1 MVGVYQVIVESHL
14 LTIKEYADSANK
26 TVSEI
31 EKDVELAKLLVEYL
45 EFINA
50 PMQFYIARD
59 QNLNGPLVE
68 LQGILKN
75 VKDDDDKDQLKATV
89 FVNLLRQPDTDM
101 TRYIRSV
108 KTLVKEPDTK
118 YLREYLS
125 ANSDVIESV
134 IESLPEKIEDAPDA
148 ISKIREDEDSK
159 AKLRRA
165 TEISVNKVKARQTK
179 DLPLQN
185 ISKAIDLVQT
195 IDTGVFAVL
204 TDDQKKSIVEKIN
217 DLIDLSQQIVGKLDV
232 S

>member
-1 MVGVYQVIVESHL
+1 
-14 LTIKEYADSANK
+14 
-26 TVSEI
+26 
-31 EKDVELAKLLVEYL
+31 
-45 EFINA
+45 
-50 PMQFYIARD
+50 
-59 QNLNGPLVE
+59 
-68 LQGILKN
+68 
-75 VKDDDDKDQLKATV
+75 
-89 FVNLLRQPDTDM
+89 M